1 MKCRVNILL
10 KWLNGKMNTYGV
22 VQQCSVLDNQLFMK
36 LILDSGKS
44 HTRDYT
50 HSIGP
55 TTKHILFK
63 NIDQDIHCN
72 Y

>member
-1 MKCRVNILL
+1 MQWI
-10 KWLNGKMNTYGV
+10 G
-22 VQQCSVLDNQLFMK
+22 QL
-36 LILDSGKS
+36 IIYEIDSGKS
-44 HTRDYT
+44 HTIDYT

-55 TTKHILFK
+55 TTQHILFK